1 MAYGI
6 PLKLEYSLP
15 DTVDDD
21 VPKIFP
27 SSISTRMLLQSTM
40 VRTTKQKYML
50 RICLI
55 LNYWF
60 ILKLLHNSDVYLFSI
75 IKENKYITSRVGSTK
90 NKGHRLSTVVK
101 SSLIWDAV
109 VSFYPWVGLKF

>member
-15 DTVDDD
+15 DTVDDN

-50 RICLI
+50 RKCLI

-60 ILKLLHNSDVYLFSI
+60 VLKLLHNSDVYLFSI
-75 IKENKYITSRVGSTK
+75 IKENKYAYTSGVGSTK
-90 NKGHRLSTVVK
+90 NKGHRLSTVAK
-101 SSLIWDAV
+101 SSLIWDAD
-109 VSFYPWVGLKF
+109 VSSYP